1 MHIAVVPHSVPSKG
15 GSYQYS
21 LAVLEA
27 LATLPLGRGGDQCT
41 LLVRSAR
48 ELGYLNDYGSHWNL
62 ARLPFFTRER
72 LVDMI
77 EITVGEGWL
86 RDAVTRTAYRL
97 APAGMTNPDRIW
109 SNRTVYQFLKQ
120 RGVDWAQYTTPS
132 AQSFEIG
139 LPYVMPVYDL
149 QHRLQPEFPEVS
161 AYGAWEHREYL
172 YRNGT
177 RHATLIL
184 ADSEVGKEDILHY
197 YGSYG
202 VTPDRVKVLPYVP
215 APYLSR
221 DVSQQERTR
230 ARDTYRLPERYLF
243 YPAQLWPHKNHVRI
257 VQAMGLLKEEQGTEI
272 HLVLCGTYRGA
283 IRTHVFQEM
292 MREANRLRITQQIHY
307 LGYVPNAAMSALYAE
322 AVGLVMPTFFGPTN
336 IPIVEAWL
344 FGCPVLTSDIRG
356 IREQVGDAGL
366 LVDPRSVEAIAAG
379 MRRLWEENALR
390 ANLAQRG
397 TQRLAMHSQQDFC
410 AKLGEIIAETNLRV
424 REQRS
429 QRDRLKV
436 SP

>member
-1 MHIAVVPHSVPSKG
+1 MHIAVIPHTAPSNG
-15 GSYQYS
+15 GAYQYS

-27 LATLPLGRGGDQCT
+27 LATLPSGRGQDQFT
-41 LLVRSAR
+41 LLVRSGR
-48 ELGYLNDYGSHWNL
+48 EIEYLNNYGSQWSL
-62 ARLPFFTRER
+62 ARFPFFTRER

-77 EITVGEGWL
+77 ETSVGGGWL
-86 RDAVTRTAYRL
+86 RDAATRAAYRL
-97 APAGMTNPDRIW
+97 APAAVTNPDRIW
-109 SNRTVYQFLKQ
+109 SSKTVYRFLRQ
-120 RGVDWAQYTTPS
+120 RGVDWALYTTPN

-149 QHRLQPEFPEVS
+149 QHRLQPEFLEVS
-161 AYGAWEHREYL
+161 AHGIWEHREYL

-177 RHATLIL
+177 RRATLIL
-184 ADSEVGKEDILHY
+184 ADSDVGKEDILHY
-197 YGSYG
+197 YGPYG

-221 DVSQQERTR
+221 DVSQQERTLV
-230 ARDTYRLPERYLF
+230 RDIYRLPERYLF
-243 YPAQLWPHKNHVRI
+243 YPAQLWPHKNHVRL

-272 HLVLCGTYRGA
+272 HLVLCGTYSGV
-283 IRTHVFQEM
+283 IRRRVFQEM
-292 MREANRLRITQQIHY
+292 MREADRLRIAHQIHY
-307 LGYVPNAAMSALYAE
+307 LGYIPNDAMSALYAE
-322 AVGLVMPTFFGPTN
+322 ARGLVMPTFFGPTN

-366 LVDPRSVEAIAAG
+366 LVDPKSVEAIAEG
-379 MRRLWEENALR
+379 MRRLWEDEGLR
-390 ANLAQRG
+390 ADLAQRG
-397 TQRLAMHSQQDFC
+397 TQRLAKHSQQDFC
-410 AKLGEIIAETNLRV
+410 AKLEEIIAETNLRI

-429 QRDRLKV
+429 LGDRLKV